1 MNTRIGNLQ
10 NILGEDLFNK
20 KSYLLES
27 PVLSNAQFKKLFE
40 VLNDE
45 YREIDCTFDAE
56 DSEINFKKRIKK
68 NSNGS
73 RNSS

>member
-1 MNTRIGNLQ
+1 LNTRIGNLQ

-56 DSEINFKKRIKK
+56 RF
-68 NSNGS
+68 
-73 RNSS
+73 RN